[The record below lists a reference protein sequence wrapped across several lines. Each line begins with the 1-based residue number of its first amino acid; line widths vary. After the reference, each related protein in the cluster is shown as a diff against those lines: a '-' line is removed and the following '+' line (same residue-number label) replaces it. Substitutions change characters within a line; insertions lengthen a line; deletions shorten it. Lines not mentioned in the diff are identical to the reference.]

1 MTIAANLL
9 NAASDAYD
17 DSALGFRDYFGRK
30 TVEKLNIREGARVLD
45 VCCSAGTVAL
55 RPTTESRDWRP
66 TLFTP
71 LRPKNRTEPV

>member
-30 TVEKLNIREGARVLD
+30 TVEKLNIRE
-45 VCCSAGTVAL
+45 AL
-55 RPTTESRDWRP
+55 RSKSPIPNLETPKTR
-66 TLFTP
+66 FTGQE
-71 LRPKNRTEPV
+71 KSAK

>member
-45 VCCSAGTVAL
+45 VCCGTGLIGELNHCDFGNYFAL
-55 RPTTESRDWRP
+55 FLVR
-66 TLFTP
+66 
-71 LRPKNRTEPV
+71 

>member
-30 TVEKLNIREGARVLD
+30 TVEKLNIREDRRITRLE
-45 VCCSAGTVAL
+45 TNAL
-55 RPTTESRDWRP
+55 HAIATKKS
-66 TLFTP
+66 
-71 LRPKNRTEPV
+71 N